1 MKISRS
7 KGRHLALGALL
18 LAGAAVPALGQQ
30 DKPESLLPP
39 GFDQPEQAP
48 APAPRPAPA
57 PAATAPASSPAPG
70 AVPITSVPVLS
81 GDGALSN
88 TAAVE
93 ETLPSGP
100 VDLSRYELPDFA
112 KHSLNRT
119 GVLAAGNAPFPAKAF
134 GATDGRTLG
143 VLMQRLSAP
152 VASRWVSIAL
162 RRALMSPLDTPK
174 HINGADFAAERAW
187 LLLRMG
193 EANAARAVINDVDA
207 DNYTTRL
214 LQVAM
219 QSSLASADP
228 GGLCGIAER
237 GNQYVHQRGWALA
250 RAMCAGLAGKPN
262 EAGQL
267 LDQAR
272 GGTPASDIDNL
283 LAEKV
288 LGTGAQGRRAV
299 TVEWSG
305 ISRLNAWRWGLAT
318 ATGQE
323 VPASLYN
330 TAGPQVRYWQALA
343 PQLTPR
349 ARAAAAELAATA
361 GVFSSAGLVDLYS
374 EIAESEDANS
384 TEGGVARDLRT
395 AYVDVQVADRLKAIQ
410 TLWSEAT
417 TPRTQYARLILTA
430 RAASWIPADAKIEEP
445 EKLIASM
452 LSAGYEAK
460 AMEWRNVVPRGSIG
474 WALLA
479 LGDPVAQGP
488 VAYGDF
494 DAFKDA
500 AGQRR
505 AQLAFAGLAGLGRFE
520 SSDAQRGAQALNVAI
535 GAQNDWTRAIDAAG
549 KRGDSGMVAL
559 LAAVGMQSRVWDNV
573 APEALFHIV
582 AAMRAAGMTSYAR
595 MIAVEAVTRSA

>member
-1 MKISRS
+1 M
-7 KGRHLALGALL
+7 

-39 GFDQPEQAP
+39 GFDEPAP

-57 PAATAPASSPAPG
+57 PAPAAPAATTPG
-70 AVPITSVPVLS
+70 AAPIPSVPVLG
-81 GDGALSN
+81 GDSSALSN
-88 TAAVE
+88 ATEVAD
-93 ETLPSGP
+93 LPVGP

-119 GVLAAGNAPFPAKAF
+119 GVLAAGNIPFPAKAF
-134 GATDGRTLG
+134 GATDGRTLA
-143 VLMQRLSAP
+143 VLMQRLGAP

-193 EANAARAVINDVDA
+193 EANAARGVINDVDS
-207 DNYTTRL
+207 DNYTTRM

-219 QSSLASADP
+219 QVSLATADP
-228 GGLCGIAER
+228 GGLCGIADR
-237 GNQYVHQRGWALA
+237 GNQYIHQRGWALA
-250 RAMCAGLAGKPN
+250 KAMCAGLAGKPN

-283 LAEKV
+283 LAEKI

-299 TVEWSG
+299 TLEWGG
-305 ISRLNAWRWGLAT
+305 ITRLNAWRWGLAT
-318 ATGQE
+318 ATGEE

-343 PQLTPR
+343 PQLSPR

-361 GVFSSAGLVDLYS
+361 GVFSNAGLVDLYS
-374 EIAESEDANS
+374 EIAEGDDAN
-384 TEGGVARDLRT
+384 TAEGGVARDLRT
-395 AYVDVQVADRLKAIQ
+395 AYADGNISDRIKAIRG
-410 TLWSEAT
+410 LWAQAT
-417 TPRTQYARLILTA
+417 SPRTQYARLILTA
-430 RAASWIPADAKIEEP
+430 RAASWIPADAKAEEP

-460 AMEWRNVVPRGSIG
+460 AMEWRQVVPRGTIAWG
-474 WALLA
+474 LLA
-479 LGDPVAQGP
+479 LGDPGTPGP

-494 DAFKDA
+494 DTFKDA

-505 AQLAFAGLAGLGRFE
+505 AQLAFAGLAGLGRFTPA
-520 SSDAQRGAQALNVAI
+520 DAQQGAQALGVEI

-549 KRGDSGMVAL
+549 RRGDTGMVAL

-573 APEALFHIV
+573 SPEALFHIV
-582 AAMRAAGMTSYAR
+582 AAMRAAGMGSYAR
-595 MIAVEAVTRSA
+595 MVAVEAVTRTA

>member
-1 MKISRS
+1 
-7 KGRHLALGALL
+7 L

-39 GFDQPEQAP
+39 GFDEPT
-48 APAPRPAPA
+48 PAPRPAPSAAA
-57 PAATAPASSPAPG
+57 PAATAPSATAPSAAPTIAPSLSADG
-70 AVPITSVPVLS
+70 GLSNAAEAVP
-81 GDGALSN
+81 
-88 TAAVE
+88 
-93 ETLPSGP
+93 LPTGP
-100 VDLSRYELPDFA
+100 VDLSRYELPEYA
-112 KHSLNRT
+112 RHSLNRV

-134 GATDGRTLG
+134 GKTDGRVLAA
-143 VLMQRLSAP
+143 LMQRTSAP
-152 VASRWVSIAL
+152 IASRWASIAL
-162 RRALMSPLDTPK
+162 RRALMSPLDTPA

-193 EANAARAVINDVDA
+193 EANAARAVVNDVDGE
-207 DNYTTRL
+207 NYTTRM

-219 QSSLASADP
+219 QVSLATADP
-228 GGLCGIAER
+228 GGLCGISER
-237 GNQYVHQRGWALA
+237 GNQYIKQRGWALA
-250 RAMCAGLAGKPN
+250 KAMCAGLAGKPN

-299 TVEWSG
+299 TLEWSG
-305 ISRLNAWRWGLAT
+305 ITRLSAWRWGLAT
-318 ATGQE
+318 ATGEE
-323 VPASLYN
+323 VPLSLYA

-343 PQLTPR
+343 PQLTAR
-349 ARAAAAELAATA
+349 QRAAAAELAATA

-374 EIAESEDANS
+374 EIAESEDSNT
-384 TEGGVARDLRT
+384 TEGAVARDLRT
-395 AYVDVQVADRLKAIQ
+395 AYVDGDVGDRLKAIQ
-410 TLWSEAT
+410 TLWTEAT

-430 RAASWIPADAKIEEP
+430 RAASWIPADAKIAEP
-445 EKLIASM
+445 DKLIASM
-452 LSAGYEAK
+452 LSAGYETK
-460 AMEWRNVVPRGSIG
+460 AMEWRSVVPRGSIG
-474 WALLA
+474 WAMLA
-479 LGDPVAQGP
+479 LGDPGAAGP

-500 AGQRR
+500 AGKRR

-520 SSDAQRGAQALNVAI
+520 TSDAQRGAQALDVQI

-549 KRGDSGMVAL
+549 QRGDSGMVAL
-559 LAAVGMQSRVWDNV
+559 LAAIGMQSRIWDNV
-573 APEALFHIV
+573 TPEALFHIV

-595 MIAVEAVTRSA
+595 MIAVEAVTRTA

>member
-1 MKISRS
+1 MKISRI
-7 KGRHLALGALL
+7 KGRQLALGALL

-39 GFDQPEQAP
+39 GFDDPAP

-57 PAATAPASSPAPG
+57 PTASAPASTAPS
-70 AVPITSVPVLS
+70 AAPISSVPTLGNDS
-81 GDGALSN
+81 AALSN
-88 TAAVE
+88 TTDVAEVP
-93 ETLPSGP
+93 TGP
-100 VDLSRYELPDFA
+100 VDLSRYELPDYA

-119 GVLAAGNAPFPAKAF
+119 GALAAGNTPFPAKAF
-134 GATDGRTLG
+134 GATDGRTLA

-152 VASRWVSIAL
+152 VASRWASIAL
-162 RRALMSPLDTPK
+162 RRALMSPLNTPR

-193 EANAARAVINDVDA
+193 EANAARAVINDVDT
-207 DNYTTRL
+207 DNYTTRM

-219 QSSLASADP
+219 QVSLATADP
-228 GGLCGIAER
+228 GGLCGIADR
-237 GNQYVHQRGWALA
+237 GNQYIHQRGWALA
-250 RAMCAGLAGKPN
+250 KAMCAGLAGKPN

-299 TVEWSG
+299 TLEWGG
-305 ISRLNAWRWGLAT
+305 ITRLNAWRWGLAT
-318 ATGQE
+318 ATGEE
-323 VPASLYN
+323 VPLSLYN

-343 PQLTPR
+343 PQLSPR

-361 GVFSSAGLVDLYS
+361 GVFSNAGLVDLYS
-374 EIAESEDANS
+374 EIAEGDDANS
-384 TEGGVARDLRT
+384 TEGAVARDLRT
-395 AYVDVQVADRLKAIQ
+395 AYTDGNVAERVKAIR
-410 TLWSEAT
+410 TLWAEAS

-430 RAASWIPADAKIEEP
+430 RAASWIPADAKVEEP

-452 LSAGYEAK
+452 LSAGYETK
-460 AMEWRNVVPRGSIG
+460 AMEWRTVVPRGSIAWG
-474 WALLA
+474 LLA
-479 LGDPVAQGP
+479 LGDPGAQGP

-520 SSDAQRGAQALNVAI
+520 TSDAQRGAQALNVAI

-549 KRGDSGMVAL
+549 RRGDSGMVAL

-573 APEALFHIV
+573 TPEALFHIV

-595 MIAVEAVTRSA
+595 MIAVEAVTRSV

>member
-1 MKISRS
+1 
-7 KGRHLALGALL
+7 L

-39 GFDQPEQAP
+39 GFDEPAP

-57 PAATAPASSPAPG
+57 PAASAPAATAPSAAP
-70 AVPITSVPVLS
+70 ISSVPTLGNDS
-81 GDGALSN
+81 AALSN
-88 TAAVE
+88 TIDVADAP
-93 ETLPSGP
+93 TGP
-100 VDLSRYELPDFA
+100 VDLSRYELPDYA
-112 KHSLNRT
+112 RHSLNRV
-119 GVLAAGNAPFPAKAF
+119 GVLSAGNTPFPAKAF
-134 GATDGRTLG
+134 GATDGRTLS

-152 VASRWVSIAL
+152 VASRWASIAL

-193 EANAARAVINDVDA
+193 EANAARAVINDVDT
-207 DNYTTRL
+207 DNYTTRM

-219 QSSLASADP
+219 QVSLATADP
-228 GGLCGIAER
+228 GGLCGITDR
-237 GNQYVHQRGWALA
+237 GNQYIHQRGWALA

-272 GGTPASDIDNL
+272 AGTPASDIDNL

-299 TVEWSG
+299 TLEWGG
-305 ISRLNAWRWGLAT
+305 ITRLSAWRWGLAT
-318 ATGQE
+318 ATGEE
-323 VPASLYN
+323 VPLSLYN

-343 PQLTPR
+343 PQLSPR

-361 GVFSSAGLVDLYS
+361 GVFSNAGLVDLYS
-374 EIAESEDANS
+374 EIAEGDDANS

-395 AYVDVQVADRLKAIQ
+395 AYNDGNVSERLKAIR
-410 TLWSEAT
+410 TLWAEAN

-430 RAASWIPADAKIEEP
+430 RAASWIPADAKVEEP

-452 LSAGYEAK
+452 LSAGYESK
-460 AMEWRNVVPRGSIG
+460 AMEWRSVVPRGSIG
-474 WALLA
+474 WGLLA
-479 LGDPVAQGP
+479 LGDPGAQGP

-520 SSDAQRGAQALNVAI
+520 TSDAQRGAQALNVQI

-549 KRGDSGMVAL
+549 RRGDSGMVAL

-573 APEALFHIV
+573 TPEALFHIV

-595 MIAVEAVTRSA
+595 MIAVEAVTRTA

>member
-1 MKISRS
+1 MKISRI
-7 KGRHLALGALL
+7 KGRQLALGALL

-39 GFDQPEQAP
+39 GFDEPT
-48 APAPRPAPA
+48 PAPRPAPSAAPAASA
-57 PAATAPASSPAPG
+57 PAATAPSTAPI
-70 AVPITSVPVLS
+70 PSVPTLGNDS
-81 GDGALSN
+81 AALSN
-88 TAAVE
+88 TADVVDIP
-93 ETLPSGP
+93 TGP
-100 VDLSRYELPDFA
+100 VDLSRYELPDYA

-119 GVLAAGNAPFPAKAF
+119 GVLAAGNTPFPARAF
-134 GATDGRTLG
+134 GATDGRTLA

-152 VASRWVSIAL
+152 VASRWASIAL
-162 RRALMSPLDTPK
+162 RRALMSPLNTPR

-207 DNYTTRL
+207 DNYTTRM

-219 QSSLASADP
+219 QVSLATADP

-237 GNQYVHQRGWALA
+237 GNQYIHQRGWALA

-299 TVEWSG
+299 TLEWGG
-305 ISRLNAWRWGLAT
+305 ITRLNAWRWGLAT
-318 ATGQE
+318 AAGEE
-323 VPASLYN
+323 VPLSLYN

-343 PQLTPR
+343 PQLSPR
-349 ARAAAAELAATA
+349 SRAAAAELAATA
-361 GVFSSAGLVDLYS
+361 GVFSNAGLVDLYS
-374 EIAESEDANS
+374 EIAEGDDANS
-384 TEGGVARDLRT
+384 TEGGIARDLRT
-395 AYVDVQVADRLKAIQ
+395 AYTDGNVSERIKAIR
-410 TLWSEAT
+410 TLWTEAS

-430 RAASWIPADAKIEEP
+430 RAASWIPADAKVEEP

-452 LSAGYEAK
+452 LSAGYETK
-460 AMEWRNVVPRGSIG
+460 AMEWRSVVPRGSIAWG
-474 WALLA
+474 LLA
-479 LGDPVAQGP
+479 LGDPGAQGP

-520 SSDAQRGAQALNVAI
+520 TSDAQRGAQALNVAV

-549 KRGDSGMVAL
+549 RRGDSGMVAL

-573 APEALFHIV
+573 TPEALFHIV

-595 MIAVEAVTRSA
+595 MIAVEAVTRTA

>member
-1 MKISRS
+1 MTISRI
-7 KGRHLALGALL
+7 KRRHIAFGALL
-18 LAGAAVPALGQQ
+18 LTGAAVPALGQQ

-39 GFDQPEQAP
+39 GFDEPAP
-48 APAPRPAPA
+48 TPAPRPAPA
-57 PAATAPASSPAPG
+57 PAATAPAAPVAAPG
-70 AVPITSVPVLS
+70 AAPISSVPVPG
-81 GDGALSN
+81 GDTALSN
-88 TAAVE
+88 TTAVE
-93 ETLPSGP
+93 DLAAAAP

-112 KHSLNRT
+112 KHSLNRV
-119 GVLAAGNAPFPAKAF
+119 GVLAAGNTPFPAKGF
-134 GATDGRTLG
+134 GNADGRTLA

-152 VASRWVSIAL
+152 VASRWASIAL
-162 RRALMSPLDTPK
+162 RRALMSPLDTPR
-174 HINGADFAAERAW
+174 HIGGADFAAERAW

-193 EANAARAVINDVDA
+193 EANAARAVVNDVDA

-219 QSSLASADP
+219 QVSLATADP
-228 GGLCGIAER
+228 GGLCPIAEL
-237 GNQYVHQRGWALA
+237 GNQYIQQRGWALA

-299 TVEWSG
+299 TLEWGG
-305 ISRLNAWRWGLAT
+305 ITRLTAWRWGLAT

-323 VPASLYN
+323 VPASLYG

-343 PQLTPR
+343 PQLSPR
-349 ARAAAAELAATA
+349 QRAAAAELAATA
-361 GVFSSAGLVDLYS
+361 GVFSNAGLVDLYS
-374 EIAESEDANS
+374 EIAEGDDANT
-384 TEGGVARDLRT
+384 TEGGVARDLRV
-395 AYVDVQVADRLKAIQ
+395 AYTDSDVGDRIKAIR
-410 TLWSEAT
+410 TLWAEAR

-430 RAASWIPADAKIEEP
+430 RAASWIPADAKVEEP

-452 LSAGYEAK
+452 LSAGYETK
-460 AMEWRNVVPRGSIG
+460 AMEWRQVVPRGSIAWG
-474 WALLA
+474 LLA
-479 LGDPVAQGP
+479 LGDPGAQGP

-520 SSDAQRGAQALNVAI
+520 ESDARRGAQALDVQI

-549 KRGDSGMVAL
+549 RRGDSAMVAL

-573 APEALFHIV
+573 TPEALFHIV
-582 AAMRAAGMTSYAR
+582 ASMRAAGMASYAR